1 MNYYES
7 TGIRIWI
14 KARKN
19 SLGRPSDPGY
29 FKLKRFY
36 QMFSF
41 DDFLKQDLK
50 IIETDDF
57 FPLPYYL
64 SQSFPSE
71 PKLYCPSSARHLC
84 LHNNADAITI
94 VVSYLTVIAFDAKV
108 ISVGYLSIWEKKF
121 HVNIQVVFLHL
132 QSWIDNWGVTVLLF
146 GTGWSG

>member
-19 SLGRPSDPGY
+19 SLGRPSDPGSILSDV
-29 FKLKRFY
+29 FIWWLFETG
-36 QMFSF
+36 S
-41 DDFLKQDLK
+41 QDHWNRWL
-50 IIETDDF
+50 
-57 FPLPYYL
+57 LPTALYL